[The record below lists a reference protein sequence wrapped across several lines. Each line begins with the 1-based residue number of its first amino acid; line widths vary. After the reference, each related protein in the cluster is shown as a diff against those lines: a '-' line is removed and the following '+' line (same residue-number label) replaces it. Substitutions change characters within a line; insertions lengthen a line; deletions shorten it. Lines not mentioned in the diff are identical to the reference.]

1 MSLISQGVLATDL
14 TEILED
20 TEEWMSLMGGR

>member
-1 MSLISQGVLATDL
+1 MNQLDEAEEL

-20 TEEWMSLMGGR
+20 TEPITNFPTGFP